1 MRNVTV
7 VAFTLILFAGLASA
21 QVPTS
26 GNIFVGY
33 SFYSASPSTLD
44 LSDVGRPNMNG
55 WEASLEGKVLPW
67 VGIVADLS
75 GHYGQQNYLVVT
87 PVGTGPVASTVTGHE
102 TDVMFGPRLS
112 IPIGKFRP
120 FGEAMFGVGHVNTGQ
135 GISTSD
141 TSVATALGGGLDYKI
156 IRILALRAEADYV
169 QTRFF
174 NTTQNNF
181 RLSTGIVFRF

>member
-1 MRNVTV
+1 MRKIAVISFIV
-7 VAFTLILFAGLASA
+7 ILFAAIASA

-44 LSDVGRPNMNG
+44 LGDVGRANLNG
-55 WEASLEGKVLPW
+55 WNASLEGKVLPW
-67 VGIVADLS
+67 VGIVADFS
-75 GHYGQQNYLVVT
+75 GHYGSQSYLAPNGAGGAMTVN
-87 PVGTGPVASTVTGHE
+87 VTGHE

-112 IPIGKFRP
+112 FPAGKFRP
-120 FGEAMFGVGHVNTGQ
+120 FGEAMFGIGHINDGQ

-141 TSVATALGGGLDYKI
+141 TSLVTAVGGGLDYKV

-174 NTTQNNF
+174 SATQDNF

>member
-1 MRNVTV
+1 MRNVMV

-44 LSDVGRPNMNG
+44 LADVGRPNMNG
-55 WEASLEGKVLPW
+55 WDASLEGKILPW

-75 GHYGQQNYLVVT
+75 GHYGQQNFTELT
-87 PVGTGPVASTVTGHE
+87 PDGPLAGTVTGHE
-102 TDVMFGPRLS
+102 NDVTFGPRLS
-112 IPIGKFRP
+112 FPIGKFRP
-120 FGEAMFGVGHVNTGQ
+120 FGEAMFGVGHVSTGQ

-141 TSVATALGGGLDYKI
+141 TSLVTTVGGGLDYKL
-156 IRILALRAEADYV
+156 IRILAVRAEADYV

-174 NTTQNNF
+174 GTTQDNF

>member
-1 MRNVTV
+1 MRKVMV
-7 VAFTLILFAGLASA
+7 VASTLILFAGLASA

-44 LSDVGRPNMNG
+44 LASVGRPNMNG
-55 WEASLEGKVLPW
+55 WDASLEGKVLPW

-75 GHYGQQNYLVVT
+75 GHYGQQNYVVAT
-87 PVGTGPVASTVTGHE
+87 PVGVPVASTVTGHE

-156 IRILALRAEADYV
+156 IRILAVRVEADYV

-174 NTTQNNF
+174 STTQNNF

>member
-1 MRNVTV
+1 MRKIAIVF
-7 VAFTLILFAGLASA
+7 FTLFVFAGLASA

-26 GNIFVGY
+26 GNVFVGY
-33 SFYSASPSTLD
+33 SFYSASPSSLD
-44 LSDVGRPNMNG
+44 LLSLNRPNLNG
-55 WEASLEGKVLPW
+55 WEASLEGRVLPW

-75 GHYGQQNYLVVT
+75 GHYGSESFLAPDGAGGAIT
-87 PVGTGPVASTVTGHE
+87 ATASGHE

-112 IPIGKFRP
+112 FPIGKFRP
-120 FGEAMFGVGHVNTGQ
+120 FGEAMFGVGHVSTSNFL
-135 GISTSD
+135 STSD
-141 TSVATALGGGLDYKI
+141 TSIATAVGGGLDYKI

-174 NTTQNNF
+174 STTQNNF

>member
-1 MRNVTV
+1 MRK
-7 VAFTLILFAGLASA
+7 VAIVFFTLFVFAALASA

-33 SFYSASPSTLD
+33 SFYSASPSSLD
-44 LSDVGRPNMNG
+44 LSSLGRPNMNG
-55 WEASLEGKVLPW
+55 WEGSLEGKVLPL

-75 GHYGQQNYLVVT
+75 GHYGSGSSAFLT
-87 PVGTGPVASTVTGHE
+87 PEGPETVNVTGHE

-112 IPIGKFRP
+112 FPVGRFRP
-120 FGEAMFGVGHVNTGQ
+120 FGEALVGVGHVNSAGQ
-135 GISTSD
+135 GFSTSN
-141 TSVATALGGGLDYKI
+141 TSFATAFGGGLDYKI

-174 NTTQNNF
+174 SATQNNF

>member
-1 MRNVTV
+1 MRK
-7 VAFTLILFAGLASA
+7 VAIVFFTLIVFAGLASA

-33 SFYSASPSTLD
+33 SFYSASPSSLD
-44 LSDVGRPNMNG
+44 LTTAGRPNMNG
-55 WEASLEGKVLPW
+55 WEGSLEGKVLPL
-67 VGIVADLS
+67 VGIVADIS
-75 GHYGQQNYLVVT
+75 GHYGQRSYVELT
-87 PVGTGPVASTVTGHE
+87 PGGPFNATVTGHE

-112 IPIGKFRP
+112 FPAGKFRP
-120 FGEAMFGVGHVNTGQ
+120 FGEALVGVGHVNTGQ
-135 GISTSD
+135 GFSTSD
-141 TSVATALGGGLDYKI
+141 TSFATAFGGGLDYKI

-174 NTTQNNF
+174 STRQDNF